1 MFRTH
6 FSLGSG
12 KFVGRVGHKMGPYS
26 WSGVIQVS
34 GKPQHIVHPHEMLM
48 LCCYCED
55 VGLKR
60 VQKTTL

>member
-12 KFVGRVGHKMGPYS
+12 KFVEQVKHKMGPYS

-34 GKPQHIVHPHEMLM
+34 GKPQHIVHPHKMLM
-48 LCCYCED
+48 L
-55 VGLKR
+55 LAS
-60 VQKTTL
+60 LLL

>member
-12 KFVGRVGHKMGPYS
+12 KFVEQVKHKMGPYS

-34 GKPQHIVHPHEMLM
+34 GKPRHIARPHKMLM
-48 LCCYCED
+48 L
-55 VGLKR
+55 LSSLL
-60 VQKTTL
+60 Q